1 MFKGVSPIRLNSRLD
16 TETDTSCPFF
26 YMPHLLS
33 NIASALGLS
42 ADINKVKDPTG
53 EQKEGIRST
62 LVPELKLDTKDEDL
76 IKRSRLWKE
85 TWNKYWSSELFKR
98 QEANKN
104 YWLGKQFS
112 QLENTHGHIGHGG
125 NHDFVRPLVDNLI
138 YEALETFLPIV
149 TRQAPEP
156 FVQIDESEAG
166 KNLAKTIRDMLI
178 FQADRLRMRLK
189 IKRATRF
196 WALFFSGVHKI
207 AWSMEDNDITDM
219 VLKPQKLIL
228 DPTAT
233 IDEGGNYMGEY
244 IGEHKED
251 TADNLIKKYPN
262 KEKFISDTV
271 NKKLGTKLGYIEW
284 WTNDFMFWELNDEV
298 LDKVRNPHWN
308 YEDERE
314 TVDENGE
321 AQTVREQKFN
331 HFNHPKMP
339 YVFLSV
345 FNLQENPHDETTP
358 VEQNLPLQDLLNK
371 RYRQIEHNTDN
382 LNGGWAISLQKAG
395 LTKEQAAQV
404 ISSIRRGGGIAIPQ
418 GSVGEAIQHIVG
430 TSLPSD
436 VFNSLNDARNEL
448 RNIFGTSGSTPESTR
463 EDKTVRGKILT
474 KTQDVDRSATIVD
487 SIEQYSDQI
496 FNWYVQMFA
505 VYYTEDHIEAILG
518 EERRTQQITLNAN
531 MFEQKITVSVKEGS
545 LIPKDSLTKRNEA
558 IDLWSAGAIDPKTLH
573 DRLEDPDPAQTAEN
587 LFKWQTNPASLFPE
601 AAQEIQQEA
610 VQQPQPF
617 TGTAVTPLTPQR
629 EPNLLNQVPL
639 PR

>member
-1 MFKGVSPIRLNSRLD
+1 M
-16 TETDTSCPFF
+16 
-26 YMPHLLS
+26 
-33 NIASALGLS
+33 
-42 ADINKVKDPTG
+42 
-53 EQKEGIRST
+53 
-62 LVPELKLDTKDEDL
+62 
-76 IKRSRLWKE
+76 
-85 TWNKYWSSELFKR
+85 
-98 QEANKN
+98 
-104 YWLGKQFS
+104 
-112 QLENTHGHIGHGG
+112 
-125 NHDFVRPLVDNLI
+125 
-138 YEALETFLPIV
+138 
-149 TRQAPEP
+149 
-156 FVQIDESEAG
+156 
-166 KNLAKTIRDMLI
+166 
-178 FQADRLRMRLK
+178 
-189 IKRATRF
+189 
-196 WALFFSGVHKI
+196 
-207 AWSMEDNDITDM
+207 
-219 VLKPQKLIL
+219 
-228 DPTAT
+228 
-233 IDEGGNYMGEY
+233 
-244 IGEHKED
+244 
-251 TADNLIKKYPN
+251 
-262 KEKFISDTV
+262 
-271 NKKLGTKLGYIEW
+271 
-284 WTNDFMFWELNDEV
+284 
-298 LDKVRNPHWN
+298 
-308 YEDERE
+308 
-314 TVDENGE
+314 
-321 AQTVREQKFN
+321 
-331 HFNHPKMP
+331 
-339 YVFLSV
+339 
-345 FNLQENPHDETTP
+345 
-358 VEQNLPLQDLLNK
+358 
-371 RYRQIEHNTDN
+371 
-382 LNGGWAISLQKAG
+382 NGGWAISLQKAG